1 MGYYSAFKITAQ
13 QCEVNPD
20 NSSYVNE
27 GIPTDI
33 LKNIED
39 EIDQF
44 DGFGYRQGDV
54 ESGRYSYAKWEE
66 FETDMCLL
74 SRKFPNILFCL
85 DVAGEDSRDLWKAY
99 FINEMVQYCPAVITF
114 DDFTPCKLKSVF
126 KRHTTL

>member
-74 SRKFPNILFCL
+74 SRKFPNILYENAPL
-85 DVAGEDSRDLWKAY
+85 V
-99 FINEMVQYCPAVITF
+99 FI
-114 DDFTPCKLKSVF
+114 KSESHFSPVVSSSGCS
-126 KRHTTL
+126 LIISGI